1 MAIGNETIT
10 RQGDKLRPTSCFV
23 CKAHPSSK
31 VRMANHNSI
40 NVCAVVEGLVLQVV
54 VQAVDE
60 VIPRFVPML
69 MGSAYKN
76 KGVQNLLDAVARSNL
91 KI

>member
-1 MAIGNETIT
+1 
-10 RQGDKLRPTSCFV
+10 
-23 CKAHPSSK
+23 
-31 VRMANHNSI
+31 MANHNSI
-40 NVCAVVEGLVLQVV
+40 NACAAVEGLVLQVV
-54 VQAVDE
+54 VQAADE

-91 KI
+91 EI